1 MEVKRM
7 ELIYAG
13 VNLAEKMK
21 HVTLNASCQGD
32 TCDSHD
38 GCGEQCNHSYCR
50 Y

>member
-1 MEVKRM
+1 
-7 ELIYAG
+7 
-13 VNLAEKMK
+13 MK
-21 HVTLNASCQGD
+21 LVIEGADLKERLKHITMNSSCQGD

>member
-1 MEVKRM
+1 
-7 ELIYAG
+7 
-13 VNLAEKMK
+13 MK
-21 HVTLNASCQGD
+21 LVIEGADLKERLERSTLNSSHQGD